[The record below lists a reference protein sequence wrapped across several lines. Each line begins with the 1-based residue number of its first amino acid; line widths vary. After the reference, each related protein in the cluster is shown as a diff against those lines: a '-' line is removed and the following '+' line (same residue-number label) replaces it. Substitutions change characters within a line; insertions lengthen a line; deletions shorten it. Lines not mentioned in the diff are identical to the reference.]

1 MILYAAAM
9 GAAGALVT
17 VIFFSIWGHAFGRA
31 HLGQIQGI
39 AQGLCIVSGAFGP
52 RILAQIQHISGSYAS
67 AFYAF
72 AGVSLLLGLWA
83 WFVPIPGPEEARS

>member
-1 MILYAAAM
+1 M
-9 GAAGALVT
+9 T

-39 AQGLCIVSGAFGP
+39 AQGLCIVAGAFGP
-52 RILAQIQHISGSYAS
+52 RILNQLQIINGSYS
-67 AFYAF
+67 PAFHAY

-83 WFVPIPGPEEARS
+83 WFVPILRPEAERS